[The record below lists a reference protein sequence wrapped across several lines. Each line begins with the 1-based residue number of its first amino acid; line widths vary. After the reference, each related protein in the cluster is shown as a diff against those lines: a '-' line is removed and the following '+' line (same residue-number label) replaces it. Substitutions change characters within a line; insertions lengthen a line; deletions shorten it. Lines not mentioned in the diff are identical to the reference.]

1 MLWISFFCTVDGLTT
16 VYFINNEV
24 DLAVNE
30 IMHQLLYQ
38 AIEIYMN
45 ASAIDLVQ

>member
-1 MLWISFFCTVDGLTT
+1 MDAVCSFFCTVDGLTT

-30 IMHQLLYQ
+30 I
-38 AIEIYMN
+38 AN
-45 ASAIDLVQ
+45 ALTAVSG